1 MSTTVLAPAPRP
13 PAAAHAGDDSASRPA
28 PGSDQGRP
36 ETGGRPG
43 PGGLKALGGLASVA
57 LNLAGPLLAY
67 KLIRPHTDSSAL
79 ALALSGLIP
88 VAYTL
93 VILAIQRRLS
103 PLGMIGVI
111 TYGLGVLVSWASG
124 GNTLA
129 LELQDPALTGLFGLA
144 CLGSVAIRRPLHR
157 VILRWMGRSNP
168 HYTDVANRAQTRTS
182 MITTTIIGLAF
193 TLHAAAVAV
202 LALTQPTSTFVAWQQ
217 PVGLSFLAL
226 GIGGLF
232 LYGTRQQAR
241 QRAAATAAAR
251 DNQPGDDQD
260 GGDQAAGP
268 S

>member
-1 MSTTVLAPAPRP
+1 MTITAMIPETRP
-13 PAAAHAGDDSASRPA
+13 EA
-28 PGSDQGRP
+28 QGRP
-36 ETGGRPG
+36 GQGGR
-43 PGGLKALGGLASVA
+43 KALAGLASAA

-79 ALALSGLIP
+79 ALALSGTIP

-93 VILAIQRRLS
+93 VILVVQRRLS
-103 PLGMIGVI
+103 PLGMIGVV

-168 HYTDVANRAQTRTS
+168 HYADVANRAQTRNS

-193 TLHAAAVAV
+193 LSHAVAV
-202 LALTQPTSTFVAWQQ
+202 AILALTQTTSTFVALQQ
-217 PVGLSFLAL
+217 PVGLPFLGL
-226 GIGGLF
+226 GLAGLF

-241 QRAAATAAAR
+241 QRAEGAS
-251 DNQPGDDQD
+251 DDQ
-260 GGDQAAGP
+260 P

>member
-1 MSTTVLAPAPRP
+1 MTATTLIPET
-13 PAAAHAGDDSASRPA
+13 
-28 PGSDQGRP
+28 RP
-36 ETGGRPG
+36 ETQRRPAQ
-43 PGGLKALGGLASVA
+43 GGLKALAGLASVA

-79 ALALSGLIP
+79 ALALSGTIP

-93 VILAIQRRLS
+93 VILVIQRRLS

-157 VILRWMGRSNP
+157 VILRWMGRGNP
-168 HYTDVANRAQTRTS
+168 RYAEVADRAKTRNS
-182 MITTTIIGLAF
+182 MITTAIIGLAF
-193 TLHAAAVAV
+193 LSHAVAV
-202 LALTQPTSTFVAWQQ
+202 AILALTQTTSTFVALQQ
-217 PVGLSFLAL
+217 PVGLPFLGL
-226 GIGGLF
+226 GIAGLF

-241 QRAAATAAAR
+241 QRAGAAAAAR
-251 DNQPGDDQD
+251 H
-260 GGDQAAGP
+260 DQA